1 MPEKLPP
8 QLPELAMEHEVIG
21 QAALSVLLKNA
32 SHVVNPSAGVIET
45 AAPPETKAS
54 ETPVADPAERVFT
67 HYGSRVISMLSIL
80 ALSSLLFVQHFKQML
95 IVYPAATALL
105 AVMVQGDTESI
116 EISPPVQL

>member
-45 AAPPETKAS
+45 AVPPETKAS

-95 IVYPAATALL
+95 IV
-105 AVMVQGDTESI
+105 
-116 EISPPVQL
+116 